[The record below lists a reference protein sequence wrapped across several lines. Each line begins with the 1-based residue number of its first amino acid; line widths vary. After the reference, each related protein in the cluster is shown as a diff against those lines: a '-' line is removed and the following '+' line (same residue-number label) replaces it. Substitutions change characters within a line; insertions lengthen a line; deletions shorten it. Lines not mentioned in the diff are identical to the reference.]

1 MEEPLR
7 LEEVLW
13 KKRLKVEWLMYVD
26 RNTTFFNRKIS
37 HRKQV
42 NTIKKIQDDDGNVY
56 RNVEDIGEVLTKYF
70 SDLFTSSPPHD
81 MTEIASLVEGR
92 NYGEM

>member
-1 MEEPLR
+1 
-7 LEEVLW
+7 
-13 KKRLKVEWLMYVD
+13 MYVD

-70 SDLFTSSPPHD
+70 SDLFTLSPPL
-81 MTEIASLVEGR
+81 MT
-92 NYGEM
+92 